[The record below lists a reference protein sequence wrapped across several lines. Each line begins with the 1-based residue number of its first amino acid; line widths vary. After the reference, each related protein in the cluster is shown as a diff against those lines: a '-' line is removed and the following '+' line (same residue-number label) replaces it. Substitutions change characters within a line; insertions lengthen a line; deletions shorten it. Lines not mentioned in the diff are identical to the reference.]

1 MKAWFPKIV
10 LGAAFLALAAT
21 ILYLANTGKYT
32 INNENLWNTG
42 KIFVVI
48 SVLTLIFFGITAFLL
63 HLEQRISRLEGD
75 IMNKNNNYGK

>member
-1 MKAWFPKIV
+1 MKAWFPKII
-10 LGAAFLALAAT
+10 LGVAFIALAAT
-21 ILYLANTGKYT
+21 ALYLANTGKYT

-63 HLEQRISRLEGD
+63 HLERQINSLEKT
-75 IMNKNNNYGK
+75 INKQEARKT